1 MKLRITL
8 GNLLHECAEKFSER
22 EFLVIAETGE
32 TLTYTEFE
40 ILTNRITNGLL
51 EHFPEKLEY
60 IDIFLENSAH
70 YLALTYALKKA
81 NVIEV
86 SINPA
91 MRGESLARMID
102 QTGSKLLFTS
112 GLQLE
117 ALDQIRESIPNI
129 QILIM
134 LDSVDQARK
143 LFPELL
149 IISFDDL
156 LSNCQDHVDSFAKDT
171 DIATILFTSGTT
183 GVSKGCLL
191 SHRYAVRTAE
201 NLIEPNKITKDDCVY
216 TFYPLSHIG
225 PAYYDILPTMMTGG
239 RVILRQRFSVSN
251 FWPEAKKYGATWFM
265 MLGSVQQLLWAHPSC
280 PEEKDHKVTR
290 CWGTPAPVPKK
301 DFDERFN
308 LHLVPGGGYGSTDA
322 GWVVAPQ
329 WDHPGG
335 IVLPHFEVA
344 IHDENDDPLPPGVPG
359 EMVVRP
365 LEPGVMC
372 SGYFGMPEKT
382 LKSWRNLWFHTGD
395 IGKLDEQGRFYFMH
409 RMSERIRVKG
419 EMVSAYEVEEAS
431 LSHPKVEDCA
441 AIGVPGEMVEE
452 DIVLFV
458 VKKSEAELSEQEL
471 IQHCKDRMAKFMIP
485 KHIVFLDQMPRTS
498 TGKPEKGKLSFYWT
512 DS

>member
-1 MKLRITL
+1 MPLRITL

-201 NLIEPNKITKDDCVY
+201 NLIEPNKINKDDCVY

-419 EMVSAYEVEEAS
+419 EMVSAYEVEEAA

-452 DIVLFV
+452 DIALFV

-512 DS
+512 AS